1 MYLCT
6 QNTMNMKNK
15 SLLLSFFSVLLSVS
29 LYAENEIDRQLRMLD
44 ETLVQRGSYDAVK
57 QHRIDSLVRL
67 SYLCEEPY
75 EIYKKLYEEYRSY
88 NYDKALV
95 YAEDM
100 AAEAR
105 ESDDSQRISESVIA
119 QAFVYLS
126 GGLFHEAYQQLET
139 LPEMPSGVL
148 ADEYLL
154 TFARLLYDMCDFA
167 GNAQASGLYS
177 EKACGF
183 MTQLAHRY
191 SPADS
196 ASYWYPLAV
205 IDMHR
210 GNYERSIS
218 RMEQALTDSRNTL
231 HEKAIYASSLSYL
244 YRQTGDPETALSKA
258 IEAAVYDCKS
268 STYEAVALRVVAELL
283 YERGEF
289 ELANRYIH
297 IAMEDANRYHA
308 RHRQVSISLLLP
320 IIEEHHSQQS
330 HRQAVAAYIL
340 LAIVLV
346 LLMVCV
352 AAIIILSYR
361 TKAVHAARQ
370 TIDQMNQSLLEANRL
385 KEELLGTLLTSRSQY
400 INAVQ
405 QYQQDVKQHAVNRQW
420 SDLLSV
426 PKGADARLQRT
437 VLERQLDSIILRV
450 YPTFVQDFNA
460 LLRPE
465 ERLVLKKDELM
476 NAQLRI
482 FALIRLGISHNEVI
496 AEILNYSVNTVYNY
510 KTRVIASSDLSP
522 EEFHAA
528 LMRIR

>member
-1 MYLCT
+1 
-6 QNTMNMKNK
+6 
-15 SLLLSFFSVLLSVS
+15 
-29 LYAENEIDRQLRMLD
+29 
-44 ETLVQRGSYDAVK
+44 
-57 QHRIDSLVRL
+57 
-67 SYLCEEPY
+67 
-75 EIYKKLYEEYRSY
+75 
-88 NYDKALV
+88 
-95 YAEDM
+95 
-100 AAEAR
+100 
-105 ESDDSQRISESVIA
+105 
-119 QAFVYLS
+119 
-126 GGLFHEAYQQLET
+126 
-139 LPEMPSGVL
+139 
-148 ADEYLL
+148 
-154 TFARLLYDMCDFA
+154 
-167 GNAQASGLYS
+167 
-177 EKACGF
+177 
-183 MTQLAHRY
+183 
-191 SPADS
+191 
-196 ASYWYPLAV
+196 
-205 IDMHR
+205 
-210 GNYERSIS
+210 
-218 RMEQALTDSRNTL
+218 
-231 HEKAIYASSLSYL
+231 
-244 YRQTGDPETALSKA
+244 
-258 IEAAVYDCKS
+258 
-268 STYEAVALRVVAELL
+268 
-283 YERGEF
+283 
-289 ELANRYIH
+289 
-297 IAMEDANRYHA
+297 MEDANRYHA

-340 LAIVLV
+340 LSIVLV